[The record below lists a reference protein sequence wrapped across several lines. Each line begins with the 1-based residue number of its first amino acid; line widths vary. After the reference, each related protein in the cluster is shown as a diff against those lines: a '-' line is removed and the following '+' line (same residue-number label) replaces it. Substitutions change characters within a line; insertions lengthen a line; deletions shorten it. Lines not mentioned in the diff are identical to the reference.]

1 MQFCKKIDKIKIL
14 TPNHSRGFILENEIR
29 KVTLNGIKN
38 KLITLKPELHERF
51 GVSEIGVFGSWV
63 RGEQK
68 DTSDIDVLVDFDRNV
83 SLFDILELQ
92 WFLEETF
99 ERKVDVAPR
108 DSLRKYI
115 GQYILS
121 EVQYV

>member
-1 MQFCKKIDKIKIL
+1 M
-14 TPNHSRGFILENEIR
+14 
-29 KVTLNGIKN
+29 
-38 KLITLKPELHERF
+38 
-51 GVSEIGVFGSWV
+51 

-68 DTSDIDVLVDFDRNV
+68 ETSDIDVLVDFDRQI

-115 GQYILS
+115 GQYILA
-121 EVQYV
+121 EVEYL

>member
-1 MQFCKKIDKIKIL
+1 MTL
-14 TPNHSRGFILENEIR
+14 TD
-29 KVTLNGIKN
+29 IKN
-38 KLITLKPELHERF
+38 TLTALKPELHERF

-68 DTSDIDVLVDFDRNV
+68 DGSDIDVLVDFDRRV
-83 SLFDILELQ
+83 DLFDLMELQ

-99 ERKVDVAPR
+99 GGKVDVAPR

-115 GQYILS
+115 GQYILA
-121 EVQYV
+121 EVQYL

>member
-1 MQFCKKIDKIKIL
+1 MTYFD
-14 TPNHSRGFILENEIR
+14 
-29 KVTLNGIKN
+29 IKN
-38 KLITLKPELHERF
+38 KLTTLKPELHERF

-63 RGEQK
+63 RGEQ
-68 DTSDIDVLVDFDRNV
+68 TESSDIDVLVDFDREI

-99 ERKVDVAPR
+99 GQKVDVAPR

-115 GQYILS
+115 GQYILA
-121 EVQYV
+121 EVEYL